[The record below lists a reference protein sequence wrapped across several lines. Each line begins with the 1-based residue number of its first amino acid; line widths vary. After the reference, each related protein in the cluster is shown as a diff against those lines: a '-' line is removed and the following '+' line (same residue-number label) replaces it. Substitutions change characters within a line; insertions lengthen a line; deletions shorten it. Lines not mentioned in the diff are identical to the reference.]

1 MVINWLDFVSC
12 ELILK
17 SFSEQTLP
25 RGHLLVQVSLA
36 RLFNSCWHNYLTV
49 AGTIL
54 HISLAQFF
62 NSHWCNSST
71 DTGTNVQQSLARLF
85 NSGWHDCSTVSGMIL
100 QQRLAR
106 LLNSRWQDCST
117 VAGTIVQLLL
127 ARFFNGNGQ
136 DFFFYAGR
144 ILQKW
149 CSLLKNRAMHQEY
162 DAWSADFA
170 CIRILNM
177 LEFHRMYWQGSWYT
191 SGSEYARVLNLYWIK
206 SLKYP
211 RETLKNKI
219 CSRYIWPGYLTIFL
233 FLNNIHF
240 LWVLRKSLRKNAPPT
255 TLSRKP
261 PWFFLQNHQCYSLQY
276 ATHATYASTPLTLL
290 TMARHPSHPH

>member
-1 MVINWLDFVSC
+1 M
-12 ELILK
+12 
-17 SFSEQTLP
+17 FSSRWQDC
-25 RGHLLVQVSLA
+25 S
-36 RLFNSCWHNYLTV
+36 TV
-49 AGTIL
+49 ADTI
-54 HISLAQFF
+54 
-62 NSHWCNSST
+62 
-71 DTGTNVQQSLARLF
+71 VQQSVAWFF
-85 NSGWHDCSTVSGMIL
+85 NSGWHDCSTVAGRIV
-100 QQRLAR
+100 QQSLAR
-106 LLNSRWQDCST
+106 LFNCYWHDSST
-117 VAGTIVQLLL
+117 VTAKIS
-127 ARFFNGNGQ
+127 
-136 DFFFYAGR
+136 FFFFAGR
-144 ILQKW
+144 ILQKR